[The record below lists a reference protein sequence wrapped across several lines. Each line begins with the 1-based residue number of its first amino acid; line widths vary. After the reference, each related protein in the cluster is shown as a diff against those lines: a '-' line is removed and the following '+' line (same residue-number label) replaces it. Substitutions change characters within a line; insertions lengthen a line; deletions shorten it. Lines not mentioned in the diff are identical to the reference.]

1 MAACIPKGAQGL
13 PEKYPPMVHTVVT
26 HMAQD
31 PTQKPTQSID
41 LQMLTKL
48 AMPDVAV
55 KGAQAL
61 VAAAGGLQA
70 VYRAMQEHQHG
81 AEVQAQ
87 ACLAL
92 SVVACERP
100 DNQFRLMEFEPAD
113 VAKYT
118 PVADGG
124 MSGIERTAVFVASQ
138 ADVRPASTDS
148 LVLAKNCYS
157 FLEYAFPRCRFAC
170 RRKSGDKGSILGPGA
185 LAGNNVLIGE
195 WKQTGV
201 RTSKRQKAENARA
214 AFQHLART
222 VGEGQWDA
230 VCEADPTRPTAT
242 PRGHHASARRG
253 DSEPE
258 LVGASGRGR
267 RGWG

>member
-13 PEKYPPMVHTVVT
+13 PEKYPLMVHTVVT

-92 SVVACERP
+92 SVVACDRP
-100 DNQFRLMEFEPAD
+100 DNQFRLMEFWL
-113 VAKYT
+113 AKLNI
-118 PVADGG
+118 
-124 MSGIERTAVFVASQ
+124 SGIGAVNVMGEVFHCTSTSSRSRRCMTRMRGCHKEGFVRKRKNVAGLQVGKALGYRVVLKAHRVSKHENIQIPWRCANERGR
-138 ADVRPASTDS
+138 VRTLHALD
-148 LVLAKNCYS
+148 
-157 FLEYAFPRCRFAC
+157 
-170 RRKSGDKGSILGPGA
+170 A
-185 LAGNNVLIGE
+185 LARSMR
-195 WKQTGV
+195 WMQC
-201 RTSKRQKAENARA
+201 Q
-214 AFQHLART
+214 
-222 VGEGQWDA
+222 
-230 VCEADPTRPTAT
+230 
-242 PRGHHASARRG
+242 
-253 DSEPE
+253 
-258 LVGASGRGR
+258 
-267 RGWG
+267 

>member
-92 SVVACERP
+92 SVVACDRP
-100 DNQFRLMEFEPAD
+100 DETR
-113 VAKYT
+113 
-118 PVADGG
+118 G
-124 MSGIERTAVFVASQ
+124 MRGCHKEGFVRKRKNVTGLQAGKALGYRVVLKAHRVSKHENIQIPWRCANERG
-138 ADVRPASTDS
+138 R
-148 LVLAKNCYS
+148 
-157 FLEYAFPRCRFAC
+157 
-170 RRKSGDKGSILGPGA
+170 
-185 LAGNNVLIGE
+185 
-195 WKQTGV
+195 V
-201 RTSKRQKAENARA
+201 RTLHALDALLQFPVTR
-214 AFQHLART
+214 AFQRREKRCLA
-222 VGEGQWDA
+222 
-230 VCEADPTRPTAT
+230 
-242 PRGHHASARRG
+242 
-253 DSEPE
+253 
-258 LVGASGRGR
+258 L
-267 RGWG
+267 

>member
-1 MAACIPKGAQGL
+1 
-13 PEKYPPMVHTVVT
+13 
-26 HMAQD
+26 
-31 PTQKPTQSID
+31 
-41 LQMLTKL
+41 MLTKL

-92 SVVACERP
+92 NVVACDRP

-113 VAKYT
+113 VAKNT
-118 PVADGG
+118 PDADGG

-138 ADVRPASTDS
+138 ADVR
-148 LVLAKNCYS
+148 LA
-157 FLEYAFPRCRFAC
+157 
-170 RRKSGDKGSILGPGA
+170 
-185 LAGNNVLIGE
+185 
-195 WKQTGV
+195 
-201 RTSKRQKAENARA
+201 KRQKAENARA

-230 VCEADPTRPTAT
+230 VCEADPTRPSAT
-242 PRGHHASARRG
+242 PRGHHASARPE

-258 LVGASGRGR
+258 LVGPSGRGR

>member
-31 PTQKPTQSID
+31 PTQKPTQRID

-92 SVVACERP
+92 SVVACDRP
-100 DNQFRLMEFEPAD
+100 DNQFRLMEF
-113 VAKYT
+113 
-118 PVADGG
+118 G
-124 MSGIERTAVFVASQ
+124 
-138 ADVRPASTDS
+138 
-148 LVLAKNCYS
+148 LAKC
-157 FLEYAFPRCRFAC
+157 
-170 RRKSGDKGSILGPGA
+170 GA
-185 LAGNNVLIGE
+185 LRLSLRNEVNIP
-195 WKQTGV
+195 Q
-201 RTSKRQKAENARA
+201 
-214 AFQHLART
+214 
-222 VGEGQWDA
+222 
-230 VCEADPTRPTAT
+230 P
-242 PRGHHASARRG
+242 
-253 DSEPE
+253 
-258 LVGASGRGR
+258 GRGGPTVDIR
-267 RGWG
+267 LGSLLLETVACTLCELL

>member
-13 PEKYPPMVHTVVT
+13 PEKYPLMVHTVVT

-92 SVVACERP
+92 SVVACDRP
-100 DNQFRLMEFEPAD
+100 PFGVWPPPRVE
-113 VAKYT
+113 
-118 PVADGG
+118 
-124 MSGIERTAVFVASQ
+124 Q
-138 ADVRPASTDS
+138 ACET
-148 LVLAKNCYS
+148 
-157 FLEYAFPRCRFAC
+157 
-170 RRKSGDKGSILGPGA
+170 GH
-185 LAGNNVLIGE
+185 
-195 WKQTGV
+195 QT
-201 RTSKRQKAENARA
+201 S
-214 AFQHLART
+214 
-222 VGEGQWDA
+222 
-230 VCEADPTRPTAT
+230 
-242 PRGHHASARRG
+242 RG
-253 DSEPE
+253 
-258 LVGASGRGR
+258 
-267 RGWG
+267 